1 MLKKNTF
8 LTAKVAVQQSLKKDV
23 CLCVCLSVCLSSIE
37 IKVEVTSGLA
47 LVMQNDGKL
56 YIKFCKNTYIYI
68 KFNEKNI
75 YFFAGILQG
84 SVVTEENVR
93 YFFRQQQ
100 VHINI

>member
-1 MLKKNTF
+1 MAEKVSTYLFSKNGLEVKVLK
-8 LTAKVAVQQSLKKDV
+8 S
-23 CLCVCLSVCLSSIE
+23 
-37 IKVEVTSGLA
+37 VTSGLA
-47 LVMQNDGKL
+47 LVMQNYGKL
-56 YIKFCKNTYIYI
+56 YIKFYKNTYIYI